1 MEDYIKVIQGTSVET
16 LYQLPH
22 KQIGAHPTGFVI
34 RHSQPLLID
43 FPFTVCPLYTCSSTE
58 AELPGSNPHDVVIDY
73 TNGSL
78 ETLLYT
84 LYERYKDTSCT
95 KTECSMKRFLYTK
108 RNPPRK
114 IIIPCF
120 KRQENLLCVLQRFQS
135 IQLPKE
141 GYRPQILLV
150 EHSPYPELQS
160 IAEQY
165 NCEYIWLFLDPRIP
179 RMPLGQFNK
188 ALAYDKAFLYGS
200 PADWYLFHD
209 NDILV
214 PKTFWDLLDTNKER
228 ANTQFLQ
235 PYTGRCLL
243 NLKPAVAE
251 AFRDNI
257 TLADEPIEPAMIY
270 ERNPGAPGGSLYLSR
285 QRYLEAGGHDPQL
298 CWGYGPE
305 DALFY
310 HKLEVLEPIAFAD
323 SPPIE
328 MIHLWHP
335 PAAGTNP
342 FRQEM
347 DFFVKVVFKEKTPD
361 EKRTYMRY
369 KEALLRSLLSNV

>member
-1 MEDYIKVIQGTSVET
+1 MIQGTSVET

-22 KQIGAHPTGFVI
+22 KQIGAHPTGFVV
-34 RHSQPLLID
+34 RHTEPLLLD
-43 FPFTVCPLYTCSSTE
+43 FSFTVCPLYTCSSTDT
-58 AELPGSNPHDVVIDY
+58 ELPGSNPHDVVIDY

-84 LYERYKDTSCT
+84 LYEVYKNTSCT
-95 KTECSMKRFLYTK
+95 KTETSMKRYLYTK
-108 RNPPRK
+108 ELPRRK
-114 IIIPCF
+114 IVIPCF
-120 KRQENLLCVLQRFQS
+120 QRQENLMCVLQRFQS
-135 IQLPKE
+135 IQLPNE

-150 EHSPYPELQS
+150 EHSPYPEIQA

-179 RMPLGQFNK
+179 RTPLGQFNK

-214 PKTFWDLLDTNKER
+214 PKTFWNLLDANKER
-228 ANTQFLQ
+228 AKTQFLQ

-243 NLKPAVAE
+243 NLKPPVAE
-251 AFRDNI
+251 AFRDTI

-310 HKLEVLEPIAFAD
+310 HKLELLEPIAFAD

-335 PAAGTNP
+335 PAAGSNP

-361 EKRTYMRY
+361 EKRGYMRY
-369 KEALLRSLLSNV
+369 KEALLRSLLRHV